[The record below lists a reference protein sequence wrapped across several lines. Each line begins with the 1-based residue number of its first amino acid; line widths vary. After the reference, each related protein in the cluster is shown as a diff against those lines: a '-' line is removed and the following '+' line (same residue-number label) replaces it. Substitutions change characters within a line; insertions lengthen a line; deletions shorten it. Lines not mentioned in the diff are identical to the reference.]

1 MRRSSF
7 APISLSLPD
16 GYETHIGENGA
27 LLSGGQR
34 QRISIAR
41 AFLKDAPILILDEM
55 TSNVDPVNEALI
67 QEAVTELAK
76 NRTVLVIAHHLK
88 TIQHADQ
95 ILVFK
100 KGMLV
105 EKGKHGELLAKQGY
119 YAQLWKAQ
127 YEVC

>member
-1 MRRSSF
+1 M
-7 APISLSLPD
+7 SLPD

-100 KGMLV
+100 KGKLV
-105 EKGKHGELLAKQGY
+105 EKGKHGELLDQDGY

>member
-1 MRRSSF
+1 
-7 APISLSLPD
+7 
-16 GYETHIGENGA
+16 
-27 LLSGGQR
+27 
-34 QRISIAR
+34 
-41 AFLKDAPILILDEM
+41 LILDEM

-100 KGMLV
+100 KGKLV